1 MLALRG
7 APLLPDPAMSLC
19 QLDHLTLVAPDLAGG
34 ADAVSRWLGVPLQPG
49 GEHPR
54 MGTHNRLLRLGEGRF
69 LEVIARNLAAPA
81 PARPRWFGLDR
92 LAAGA
97 PPRLATWVARTSD
110 LRGLADEVRPVL
122 GEVETMT
129 RGDLRWLIT
138 LTADGSLPLGGP
150 APALIEWPVGVH
162 PASRLPD
169 QGCRLVR
176 LTAHSADAS
185 LLQRWF
191 ERLGLAGDVRVAA
204 LPVGAAPY
212 LEADIQ
218 TPSGLH
224 RLRGKGV

>member
-1 MLALRG
+1 
-7 APLLPDPAMSLC
+7 MSLC

-69 LEVIARNLAAPA
+69 LEVIAPNPAAPA

-92 LAAGA
+92 LAASV

-110 LRGLADEVRPVL
+110 LRALADEIRPVL

-138 LTADGSLPLGGP
+138 LTPDGGLPLGGL

-169 QGCRLVR
+169 QGCALVR
-176 LTAHSADAS
+176 LTAHSADAPR
-185 LLQRWF
+185 LQHWF
-191 ERLGLAGDVRVAA
+191 ERLGLADDISVVA
-204 LPVGAAPY
+204 LPEGVPPY

-218 TPSGLH
+218 TPSGLC
-224 RLRGKGV
+224 RLGGPGN

>member
-1 MLALRG
+1 
-7 APLLPDPAMSLC
+7 MSLC
-19 QLDHLTLVAPDLAGG
+19 QLDHLTLVAPDLAAG

-69 LEVIARNLAAPA
+69 LEVISPNPAAPA
-81 PARPRWFGLDR
+81 PARPRWFGLDH
-92 LAAGA
+92 LAEGD
-97 PPRLATWVARTSD
+97 PPRFATWVARTTD
-110 LRGLADEVRPVL
+110 LRGLAGEVRPVL

-138 LTADGSLPLGGP
+138 LTPDGGLPFGGM

-169 QGCRLVR
+169 QGCTLVR
-176 LTAHSADAS
+176 LTAHSPDAPQ
-185 LLQRWF
+185 LQRWF
-191 ERLGLAGDVRVAA
+191 ERLGLAGEVSVAT
-204 LPVGAAPY
+204 LPVGTQPY

-218 TPSGLH
+218 TPSGLC
-224 RLRGKGV
+224 RLGGPEH